1 MWILCAQEDPLDLIE
16 ARDMRR
22 YEIMEING
30 GEVRPRPPVSSIT
43 PSQTSSWCRH
53 AGPPLQRHVQAR
65 GPQVVVTLNCHAS
78 LQASRAATL
87 GNTGCH
93 LAARNSRAHQPR
105 ATAAAPSSGAQQRRS
120 AAAAAPQEAEK

>member
-1 MWILCAQEDPLDLIE
+1 
-16 ARDMRR
+16 
-22 YEIMEING
+22 MEING
-30 GEVRPRPPVSSIT
+30 DEVRPRPPVSSIT
-43 PSQTSSWCRH
+43 PSQTSYWCRH

-65 GPQVVVTLNCHAS
+65 GPQVVVTLNCNAS

-93 LAARNSRAHQPR
+93 LDALTSRAQQQPR

>member
-78 LQASRAATL
+78 LQAGRAATL

-93 LAARNSRAHQPR
+93 LAALTSRAQQQQR
-105 ATAAAPSSGAQQRRS
+105 ASSGAQQRRS